1 MGVEGNS
8 SGQDR
13 DAATPPAGRAPADAR
28 PAAGWA
34 AGVAALSLFLAV
46 GALSLTRLTD
56 TDVWWHIASGDL
68 IRKTGR
74 VPHAEPFSFTVLGH
88 RWIDI
93 HWLFQVV
100 LSFLYEKGG
109 ATALDLL
116 RGVLILGVFAFL
128 LARCRRAAGPGTSGA
143 ILLLVALACQE
154 RFLVRPEIVSWAL
167 MVVVLALMERAL
179 AAKTRGRR
187 RRILFLGLPLIQLLW
202 VNVQG
207 LFILEPVLIVLALA
221 TAVLDFLR
229 APRRAR
235 DPDRPLDFLVAL
247 ALAALVSLA
256 NPFGAAALR
265 LPFEE
270 FFLHL
275 GGRTLLSRTIAEF
288 QPPLSGYLVTP
299 SIIAFVVLA
308 LVTALA
314 ILADSGRVRSFD
326 LLAVAATLA
335 VALRA
340 RRNIPIFALAAAPVL
355 ARHLRTLLA
364 SAPAHLRSLVPER
377 ARRAGATVG
386 CLALAVAC
394 LALSADV
401 ASDRFY
407 LRRPTERWFGSGEI
421 PDYFPEETARY
432 VAASG
437 IPGNVFH
444 SLAVGGYLI
453 HAWRGERGVFI
464 DGRNDPYLEGVL
476 ESYLKALA
484 DPAAFEDVVRRYQIT
499 AVLWPHQRAL
509 EGRALLSY
517 LARGRGW
524 VLVHLDPGAA
534 VYLRADLMS
543 PTRLDEGP
551 FPPGRDRRAA
561 YEDLAR
567 RLATRPFGGPPIR
580 EIALGEFFSVS
591 GDAAGAEFFYHT
603 ALARLPRSAAVLYGH
618 ALALER
624 LGRERE
630 ARAEYERA
638 AAADPG
644 YLPAVAA
651 LGSLLLDEGRL
662 QEAER
667 SLERAYGGGETSA
680 RLLTARA
687 RLFEQKGDVARAV
700 ASYREALSQAPGDT
714 GLLRAVA
721 LFYMRHGEASSA
733 LPFYTTAAEADPDD
747 PVIAGE
753 MAALLEKL
761 GRVSAALDIAR
772 DAARRATQRISG
784 GETGGWAATGSERD
798 DDRRLLLLAAGLEA
812 RAGERARAAEYLSV
826 LSRAGLLGK
835 GDIEDPDLRDLSRR

>member
-1 MGVEGNS
+1 
-8 SGQDR
+8 
-13 DAATPPAGRAPADAR
+13 
-28 PAAGWA
+28 WA
-34 AGVAALSLFLAV
+34 AGAAALSLFLGV

-100 LSFLYEKGG
+100 LSFLYGKGG

-116 RGVLILGVFAFL
+116 RTTLILGVFGFL
-128 LARCRRAAGPGTSGA
+128 LARCRRAAGAGTSGA

-154 RFLVRPEIVSWAL
+154 RFLVRPEIVSWGL
-167 MVVVLALMERAL
+167 MAVVLALLDQAL
-179 AAKTRGRR
+179 AAETRAGR
-187 RRILFLGLPLIQLLW
+187 RRILFLALPPIQVLW

-207 LFILEPVLIVLALA
+207 LFILGPVLIVLALA
-221 TAVLDFLR
+221 TAVVDFLR
-229 APRRAR
+229 GPRPAR
-235 DPDRPLDFLVAL
+235 DPDRPVDFLVAL

-265 LPFEE
+265 LPLEE

-308 LVTALA
+308 LVTVLA
-314 ILADSGRVRSFD
+314 ILAGFGRVRAFD
-326 LLAVAATLA
+326 LLAVAATLV

-355 ARHLRTLLA
+355 ARHLPALLA
-364 SAPAHLRSLVPER
+364 PARAALGSLVPER

-386 CLALAVAC
+386 CVGLASVC
-394 LALSADV
+394 LALTADV
-401 ASDRFY
+401 ASDRFF

-421 PDYFPEETARY
+421 PDYFPEEAARY

-453 HAWRGERGVFI
+453 HAWGGERGVFI

-476 ESYLKALA
+476 ELYLKAVA
-484 DPAAFEDVVRRYQIT
+484 DPAAFEDVARRYQIT

-509 EGRALLSY
+509 EGKALLSY

-524 VLVHLDPGAA
+524 VLVHLDAGAA

-543 PTRLDEGP
+543 PARLDEGP
-551 FPPGRDRRAA
+551 FPPGRDRREA
-561 YEDLAR
+561 YDDLAR
-567 RLATRPFGGPPIR
+567 RLATRPFQGPPIR
-580 EIALGEFFSVS
+580 EIALGEFFNAS
-591 GDAAGAEFFYHT
+591 GDAAGAEFFYRA
-603 ALARLPRSAAVLYGH
+603 ALERLPRSAPVLYGH

-624 LGRERE
+624 LGRQRE

-638 AAADPG
+638 ATADPDF
-644 YLPAVAA
+644 LPAATA
-651 LGSLLLDEGRL
+651 LGSFLLDEGRL
-662 QEAER
+662 QEAEH
-667 SLERAYGGGETSA
+667 SLERAYEGGETSA

-700 ASYREALSQAPGDT
+700 AAYREALLGAPRDT
-714 GLLRAVA
+714 VLLRAVA
-721 LFYMRHGEASSA
+721 LFYVRHGE
-733 LPFYTTAAEADPDD
+733 
-747 PVIAGE
+747 
-753 MAALLEKL
+753 
-761 GRVSAALDIAR
+761 
-772 DAARRATQRISG
+772 
-784 GETGGWAATGSERD
+784 
-798 DDRRLLLLAAGLEA
+798 
-812 RAGERARAAEYLSV
+812 
-826 LSRAGLLGK
+826 
-835 GDIEDPDLRDLSRR
+835 